1 MTELEHWDS
10 FYVILGAAAGALI
23 GLQFVVMT
31 LIAENPPKRVA
42 EANPVFATPT
52 IVHFSLCLLVCAL
65 MSVPWN
71 SLAEAAWAFG
81 LTGLGGFLYSLTV
94 AARMRRQ
101 TAYVPDA
108 EDWLFHAVLPLCA
121 YLLLGLSA
129 SYAQSREHGALL
141 GVGAAVTGLLFV
153 GIHNSWD
160 SIVFISTGQSAPRER
175 SGEEQ
180 D

>member
-10 FYVILGAAAGALI
+10 FYVIIGAAAGALI

-31 LIAENPPKRVA
+31 LIAEKPPRRVA

-52 IVHFSLCLLVCAL
+52 IVHFSICLLVSAL

-81 LTGLGGFLYSLTV
+81 LTGMAGFIYTLTV
-94 AARMRRQ
+94 TARLRTQ
-101 TAYVPDA
+101 KAYLPDA

-129 SYAQSREHGALL
+129 SHAQSHEHSALL
-141 GVGAAVTGLLFV
+141 GVGAAITGLLFI

-160 SIVFISTGQSAPRER
+160 SIVFISTGQSKPRDG
-175 SGEEQ
+175 SGEQ
-180 D
+180 SD